1 MKKLGGK
8 HHGPLKTKS
17 PRQDGSDQ
25 EPLRGRRS
33 HPPISEIIHTGF
45 IQRLLRPL
53 DHAMQTTTAKRKAV
67 LERIESLE
75 KAIAKAREYLA
86 SGEHANWSGFRPM
99 FVTKFRDGLE
109 LPPHKDWVR
118 HVFLPRT
125 EKALRHAETV
135 LHRFTERCKPS
146 R

>member
-1 MKKLGGK
+1 
-8 HHGPLKTKS
+8 
-17 PRQDGSDQ
+17 
-25 EPLRGRRS
+25 
-33 HPPISEIIHTGF
+33 
-45 IQRLLRPL
+45 
-53 DHAMQTTTAKRKAV
+53 MQSTTAKRKAV

-75 KAIAKAREYLA
+75 KAIARAREYLT
-86 SGEHANWSGFRPM
+86 SGEHAQWSGFRPM
-99 FVTKFRDGLE
+99 FVSKFRDGLE

-135 LHRFTERCKPS
+135 LQRFAEPCKRS